1 MFLSCGFG
9 SIYMKSVFYDEIGF
23 GIFLFFNFLYLI
35 WLLIVERLWL
45 INWFIFYFL
54 REVYNV
60 NVGGYIDF
68 VSKIFNFCI

>member
-1 MFLSCGFG
+1 
-9 SIYMKSVFYDEIGF
+9 MKSVFYDEIGF

-68 VSKIFNFCI
+68 VSKIFNVCI

>member
-1 MFLSCGFG
+1 
-9 SIYMKSVFYDEIGF
+9 MKSVFYDEIGF

-54 REVYNV
+54 RDVYNV